1 MKAVDAGEPFLP
13 WLVDGLSSGVLAI
26 NTAKAQVHVVDEG
39 LLLVSPAIFRVFA
52 DEHWRDAQ
60 KHFLK
65 RKLSDKT
72 ARGENVFHYAV
83 DGDGDRK
90 TIKGLLIRNPEAKL
104 GIALPSANG
113 LLSRKSDAA

>member
-1 MKAVDAGEPFLP
+1 
-13 WLVDGLSSGVLAI
+13 
-26 NTAKAQVHVVDEG
+26 
-39 LLLVSPAIFRVFA
+39 LVSPAIFRVFA
-52 DEHWRDAQ
+52 DDHWRDAQ

-72 ARGENVFHYAV
+72 ARGENIFHYAV
-83 DGDGDRK
+83 NGDGDRK

-113 LLSRKSDAA
+113 LLSRKSDAK